1 MITSIIFFPDDFKFP
16 IFIHLVPLISLGVM
30 GSLGHYFISQAAKH
44 ADTAV
49 ITPFEYSAFIWVIIM
64 GYIFLNEVP
73 SKLVILG
80 GLLIIISGI

>member
-1 MITSIIFFPDDFKFP
+1 
-16 IFIHLVPLISLGVM
+16 M
-30 GSLGHYFISQAAKH
+30 GSLGHYFISQAAKR

-64 GYIFLNEVP
+64 GYIFFNELP

-80 GLLIIISGI
+80 GLLIIISGIYILYRENIQNRNMNKIK